1 MVVVTQADEE
11 VECKLCGMSGERWTT
26 HRDPRR
32 LLVKLEV
39 HIVLNREMVVVLVH
53 SGSFIVFHPELATD
67 EPKLDNDGAG
77 VELKFIDVFSDFL
90 VKQIVYSISQ
100 LPR

>member
-1 MVVVTQADEE
+1 MVVVTQADDE

-26 HRDPRR
+26 HRFLVYP
-32 LLVKLEV
+32 VKLEI
-39 HIVLNREMVVVLVH
+39 HIILYREMVVVLIL
-53 SGSFIVFHPELATD
+53 SGSFVVFLPELATD

-77 VELKFIDVFSDFL
+77 VKLKFIDIFGDFL
-90 VKQIVYSISQ
+90 VKQIVYSIPQ